1 MSWIS
6 NDELEFT
13 HGDRK
18 ESHSR
23 LKDRSSRKDR
33 LKYEDRLQ
41 LSLEEF
47 FSTFKSKVR
56 KNKLAKEMEGAARK
70 VRRKPEKSNILFSMK
85 KLFQEGRSVQQYRRE
100 SGDAAK

>member
-1 MSWIS
+1 M
-6 NDELEFT
+6 
-13 HGDRK
+13 
-18 ESHSR
+18 
-23 LKDRSSRKDR
+23 RSSRKDR

-100 SGDAAK
+100 SGDAAKRGRNHVHS